1 MRTQLI
7 AVQSSLA
14 WWGKMQARPLSLSLS
29 LSPLSLSPLSLSLSL
44 CWKKKKKMEALL
56 RWWGCD
62 LPLFPTSLP
71 AGVHRLSINQRLL
84 TAETTLSHQHA
95 ISWVTDSTLTTL
107 HPQFKESCSPLRL
120 LLALTSALSTPACPP
135 HLELLSSPDPSGQG
149 EDENK
154 SWRNHKISLSAKRS
168 RRERAISGLGREK
181 CFQKQPSQEFQWWKL
196 MPKMVG
202 LSMLASITTTK
213 PCSPADMP
221 VPFKQASHSLQ
232 DSGRVGMVHAWWGL
246 QAL

>member
-14 WWGKMQARPLSLSLS
+14 WWGKMQALPLSPSPSPSLS
-29 LSPLSLSPLSLSLSL
+29 SL
-44 CWKKKKKMEALL
+44 CWKKEALL
-56 RWWGCD
+56 RLWGCD
-62 LPLFPTSLP
+62 LPLLPTSLP
-71 AGVHRLSINQRLL
+71 AGVHRLSINQELL

-95 ISWVTDSTLTTL
+95 ISWVTDSTPTTL
-107 HPQFKESCSPLRL
+107 HSQFKQSCSLLCFLSPLT
-120 LLALTSALSTPACPP
+120 LTPSLYLPVCPP
-135 HLELLSSPDPSGQG
+135 HLERIRNPNPSRHG

-154 SWRNHKISLSAKRS
+154 SWYNHKIFSLPSDRGERPEEAIKRT
-168 RRERAISGLGREK
+168 GYEK

-196 MPKMVG
+196 MSKMVG

-221 VPFKQASHSLQ
+221 SQFKQASHSLR
-232 DSGRVGMVHAWWGL
+232 DSRRVGEWWL
-246 QAL
+246 CLCM